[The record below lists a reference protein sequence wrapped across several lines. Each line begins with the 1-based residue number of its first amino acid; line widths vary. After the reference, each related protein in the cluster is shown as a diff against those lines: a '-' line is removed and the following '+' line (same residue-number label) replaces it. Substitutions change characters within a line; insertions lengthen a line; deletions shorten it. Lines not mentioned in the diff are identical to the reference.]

1 MLTIQQNFLKLGRCL
16 PVGVKKCLYMYM
28 KRSNSNFLRK
38 KNYEKSNYLYSRLG
52 HTSVGINICEAAD
65 HTGDN
70 GNSRCDVIGWSRG

>member
-1 MLTIQQNFLKLGRCL
+1 MFIYEKIKQLFSAQ
-16 PVGVKKCLYMYM
+16 KKI
-28 KRSNSNFLRK
+28 
-38 KNYEKSNYLYSRLG
+38 YEKSNYLYSRLG